1 MTTTMAR
8 AALEVA
14 LSRAPTLEAGRL
26 IAVDGP
32 AGAGKSTL
40 AEAIFEVYPGC
51 RVVSLDDLY
60 DGWSGLPRIDEQ
72 LDTLLLPLAQG
83 TPGSYRRYDWAEGR
97 YAETVVVDPVDML
110 VLEGVGAGSLR
121 HADLITVLVWVNA
134 PEKLRVERALTRDG
148 IEVEAQLRQWR
159 EDEEKHFASER
170 TRERADLVFET
181 G

>member
-1 MTTTMAR
+1 MAR

-14 LSRAPTLEAGRL
+14 LARKPTLHEGRL

-40 AEAIFEVYPGC
+40 AAAIFDVFPGC

-60 DGWSGLPRIDEQ
+60 DGWGGLATLNQQ
-72 LDTLLLPLAQG
+72 LDTVLDPLAEG
-83 TPGSYRRYDWAEGR
+83 RPGSYRRYDWAEGR
-97 YAETVVVDPVDML
+97 YAETVVVDPVDLL

-134 PEKLRVERALTRDG
+134 PGALALERALARDG
-148 IEVEAQLRQWR
+148 AEVEEQLRQWHR
-159 EDEEKHFASER
+159 DESEHFLRER
-170 TRERADLVFET
+170 TRERADLVHET